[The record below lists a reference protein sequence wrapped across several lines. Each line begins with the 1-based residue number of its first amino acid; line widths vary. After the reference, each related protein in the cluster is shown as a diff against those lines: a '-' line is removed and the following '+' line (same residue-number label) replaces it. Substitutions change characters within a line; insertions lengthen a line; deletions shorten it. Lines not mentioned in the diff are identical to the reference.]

1 MKLIKTLATLL
12 VLLAG
17 AASLSAQSLT
27 VTGTVRDV
35 TGYPLPG
42 AAVIVD
48 GTANGAVTDPD
59 GRYELRGVSTDASLT
74 VDILGY
80 KG

>member
-27 VTGTVRDV
+27 VTGTVSDA
-35 TGYPLPG
+35 TG
-42 AAVIVD
+42 
-48 GTANGAVTDPD
+48 
-59 GRYELRGVSTDASLT
+59 
-74 VDILGY
+74 
-80 KG
+80 